1 MDHVR
6 VPENS
11 YILEYPWN
19 LVSGKMQRPFL
30 KKISQSKSDKP
41 SCRCKNGGGEGGGV
55 CTQAR
60 INFQSQQELALIGPP
75 SPWIRHY

>member
-6 VPENS
+6 VPNNS
-11 YILEYPWN
+11 YIFEYPWN

-41 SCRCKNGGGEGGGV
+41 SCRCKNGGGGGGGGS
-55 CTQAR
+55 AHR
-60 INFQSQQELALIGPP
+60 LELIFSLNK
-75 SPWIRHY
+75 H